1 MKNMEGPSN
10 DGKESRRG
18 FLKKL
23 GILGAGLVLAPEKV
37 FSNSN
42 TENNESNRI
51 IKSSE
56 MIEMEDG
63 GNLPDGFKRTK
74 INLEFNDERGKIE
87 GAGSMF
93 MFDNDKGKAEFISKK
108 SNPYFFTGGVDFDK
122 LKHDYDSMDE
132 QVALIVAGAYYKPGT
147 NDIEGIALE
156 DGVMV
161 GEDIPKAGSNGL
173 LVIENGEPHIEFIN
187 QIPDLDSY
195 LNKLKS
201 EKADA
206 FQQTSYIRP
215 GGTFSSGK
223 DVKWELR
230 FFVEGEYNGQIK
242 KGVLNFS
249 IDMTYTEAVEAMKK
263 ITGFKIQ
270 KAIGLDTGD
279 MSEGYFYEKNGK
291 KNLMIDEDSGTHRDE
306 YTNVLVLYSKK

>member
-10 DGKESRRG
+10 SGKESRRD

-23 GILGAGLVLAPEKV
+23 SILGAGLVLAPEKV

-42 TENNESNRI
+42 KENFESNRI
-51 IKSSE
+51 IESSE
-56 MIEMEDG
+56 MLEMEND

-74 INLEFNDERGKIE
+74 INLEFNDGRGKIE

-108 SNPYFFTGGVDFDK
+108 THPDLFVGGIDFSKVENKYRLDGN
-122 LKHDYDSMDE
+122 SP
-132 QVALIVAGAYYKPGT
+132 ALIVAGAYYSPNT
-147 NDIEGIALE
+147 RQVEGIALE

-201 EKADA
+201 KKADV

-215 GGTFSSGK
+215 GGTFSSRK
-223 DVKWELR
+223 DMKWELR

-249 IDMTYTEAVEAMKK
+249 IDMTYTEAVEAMNKM
-263 ITGFKIQ
+263 TGFKIQ